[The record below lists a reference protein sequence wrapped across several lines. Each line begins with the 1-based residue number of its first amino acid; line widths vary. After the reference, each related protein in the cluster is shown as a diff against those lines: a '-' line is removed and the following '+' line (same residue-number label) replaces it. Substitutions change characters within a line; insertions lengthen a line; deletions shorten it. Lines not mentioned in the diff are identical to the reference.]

1 MIKLRRGFKSQA
13 AGLAGELRAEL
24 GLSPFDR
31 LDPHQLAAHLA
42 IPIVPLSEL
51 AARSDGARHS
61 LSTDSDFFSALTVFD
76 GYRRMIV
83 HNDAHSEVRQSSN
96 LAHELAH
103 GLLLHEPAPPLD
115 GVTGCRIWND
125 TNEEEEAAWLSG
137 ESPRECQ
144 HARLAHQHE
153 WCAEE
158 GGERAGALLVTGK
171 MALAVARG
179 RFTEQQTLQRL
190 RVSASMLDWRINMSG
205 ARKRVG
211 RERAS
216 ERRFLILSSVEGRTG
231 QNQEQ
236 GPARW
241 SRPRPA

>member
-83 HNDAHSEVRQSSN
+83 HNDAHSEVRQNSN

-125 TNEEEEAAWLSG
+125 TNEEKAAWLSG
-137 ESPRECQ
+137 E
-144 HARLAHQHE
+144 
-153 WCAEE
+153 
-158 GGERAGALLVTGK
+158 LLVTGK